1 MRSMLRPSAPLCIAL
16 VLGACASD
24 ATFMRPGGAL
34 PNPSQLE
41 ADASACRSFWPLVR
55 GFFVGAMYGA
65 AEGAIVGASAGGA
78 DVGAIIG
85 AGAGGV
91 IGLTIGAV
99 SSAGGAGYEDC
110 MAGKGYVQAG
120 TGTQDL
126 SEPVAVARHP
136 IEMVPESFDDPAR

>member
-1 MRSMLRPSAPLCIAL
+1 MPS
-16 VLGACASD
+16 
-24 ATFMRPGGAL
+24 GAL
-34 PNPSQLE
+34 HEDLRREDETSGPS
-41 ADASACRSFWPLVR
+41 DRKF
-55 GFFVGAMYGA
+55 
-65 AEGAIVGASAGGA
+65 
-78 DVGAIIG
+78 
-85 AGAGGV
+85 
-91 IGLTIGAV
+91 GLTIGAV